1 MNDNDDTRPPVPP
14 FGDPDKSS
22 GDASEEGKTQGARSI
37 RRAVSILRILA
48 TGQEQGVRITDIVHQ
63 TGLNRPT
70 VHRILRVLIE
80 EEAVEQDP
88 GTRRYMVGPEVSLLG
103 LSRTARVP
111 VKSVAEPYLRHIA
124 EQCGD
129 SVFLT
134 IRSGFDTICVD
145 RKTGNYPVK
154 VLSIE
159 VGARRPLGVSVSGL
173 VLLAFADE
181 DDAEQVMLGN
191 EQRLAG
197 HQLDLAEVRRRVRE
211 TRSLGYAYTD
221 VGVVP
226 GTRALALPVFG
237 ADHQPVASVAVSAMA
252 DRLTPERVASLVP
265 LVRQQT
271 ELIAKR
277 LTELQSRR

>member
-1 MNDNDDTRPPVPP
+1 MKAGDGLPPDTELGEPTRTEA
-14 FGDPDKSS
+14 GE
-22 GDASEEGKTQGARSI
+22 GGKTLGARSI
-37 RRAVSILRILA
+37 RRAVAILRILA
-48 TGQEQGVRITDIVHQ
+48 TGQEHGVRITDIVQQ

-88 GTRRYMVGPEVSLLG
+88 NTRRYMVGPEVSLLG
-103 LSRTARVP
+103 LSRAARVP

-134 IRSGFDTICVD
+134 IRSGFDSICVD

-173 VLLAFADE
+173 VLMAFAE
-181 DDAEQVMLGN
+181 PDDCEEVLLGN
-191 EQRLAG
+191 EQRLVSHG
-197 HQLDLAEVRRRVRE
+197 LELDLVRRRITE
-211 TRSLGYAYTD
+211 TRSLGYAYSE

-226 GTRALALPVFG
+226 GTRALALPVFD
-237 ADHQPVASVAVSAMA
+237 ADQQLVASVAVSAMA
-252 DRLTPERVASLVP
+252 DRLSPERLAILVP
-265 LVRQQT
+265 LIRRQT
-271 ELIAKR
+271 ELIAQR
-277 LTELQSRR
+277 LNEIQTRRR

>member
-1 MNDNDDTRPPVPP
+1 MSHDDSTRPPVN
-14 FGDPDKSS
+14 DLDNSS
-22 GDASEEGKTQGARSI
+22 DDTGEGGKTLGARSI
-37 RRAVSILRILA
+37 RRALAILRILA
-48 TGQEQGVRITDIVHQ
+48 TGQEHGVRITDIVRQ
-63 TGLNRPT
+63 TGFNRPT

-88 GTRRYMVGPEVSLLG
+88 NTRRYMVGPEVSLLG
-103 LSRTARVP
+103 MSRAARVP

-134 IRSGFDTICVD
+134 IRSGFDSICVD

-173 VLLAFADE
+173 VLLAFADP
-181 DDAEQVMLGN
+181 DDSEEVILGN
-191 EQRLAG
+191 EQRFTSHGLVLG
-197 HQLDLAEVRRRVRE
+197 EVRRRITE
-211 TRSLGYAYTD
+211 TRSLGYAYSE

-226 GTRALALPVFG
+226 GTRALALPILN
-237 ADHQPVASVAVSAMA
+237 ADHQLVASVAVSAMA
-252 DRLTPERVASLVP
+252 DRLSPERIASLVP
-265 LVRQQT
+265 LIRRQA

-277 LTELQSRR
+277 LSEVQARRR

>member
-1 MNDNDDTRPPVPP
+1 MSRDDDPRPPRD
-14 FGDPDKSS
+14 GQDKP
-22 GDASEEGKTQGARSI
+22 GEAGEGGKTLGARSI
-37 RRAVSILRILA
+37 RRAVAILRILA

-88 GTRRYMVGPEVSLLG
+88 NPRRYMVGPEVSLLG

-134 IRSGFDTICVD
+134 IRSGFDSICVD

-159 VGARRPLGVSVSGL
+159 VGARRPLGISVSGL
-173 VLLAFADE
+173 VLLAFAEDADVDE
-181 DDAEQVMLGN
+181 VLLGN
-191 EQRLAG
+191 EQRLTSYG
-197 HQLDLAEVRRRVRE
+197 LELDAVRRRITE
-211 TRSLGYAYTD
+211 IRSLGYAYSE

-226 GTRALALPVFG
+226 GTRALALPVFDAEG
-237 ADHQPVASVAVSAMA
+237 QLVASVAVSAMA
-252 DRLTPERVASLVP
+252 DRLSPERLATLVP
-265 LVRQQT
+265 LIRRQT

-277 LTELQSRR
+277 LSEVQTRRR

>member
-1 MNDNDDTRPPVPP
+1 MNDDTRPPDTD
-14 FGDPDKSS
+14 GDTPGGEH
-22 GDASEEGKTQGARSI
+22 GDGGRTVGARSI
-37 RRAVSILRILA
+37 RRALAILRILA
-48 TGQEQGVRITDIVHQ
+48 TGQEHGVRITDIVYQ

-80 EEAVEQDP
+80 EKAVEQDP
-88 GTRRYMVGPEVSLLG
+88 ETRRYMVGPEVSLLG

-111 VKSVAEPYLRHIA
+111 VKTVAEPYLRHIA

-134 IRSGFDTICVD
+134 IRSGFDSICVD
-145 RKTGNYPVK
+145 RKTGSYPVK

-159 VGARRPLGVSVSGL
+159 VGARRPLGMSVSGL
-173 VLLAFADE
+173 VLLAFAGDDE
-181 DDAEQVMLGN
+181 DVDEVLLGN

-197 HQLDLAEVRRRVRE
+197 HGLEPDAVRRRITE
-211 TRSLGYAYTD
+211 TRTLGYAYSE

-226 GTRALALPVFG
+226 GTRALALPVFDTEG
-237 ADHQPVASVAVSAMA
+237 GLVASVAVSAMA
-252 DRLTPERVASLVP
+252 DRLSPERLATLVP
-265 LVRQQT
+265 LIRQQT

-277 LTELQSRR
+277 LSEVQKRRR

>member
-1 MNDNDDTRPPVPP
+1 M
-14 FGDPDKSS
+14 S
-22 GDASEEGKTQGARSI
+22 GDDGTPTDTQGCDKPGGEAGEGGKTLGARSI
-37 RRAVSILRILA
+37 RRAVAILRILA
-48 TGQEQGVRITDIVHQ
+48 TGQEHGVRITDIVQH

-103 LSRTARVP
+103 LSRAARVP

-129 SVFLT
+129 SIFLT
-134 IRSGFDTICVD
+134 IRSGFDSICVD

-173 VLLAFADE
+173 VLLAFADP
-181 DDAEQVMLGN
+181 DDSEEVILGN
-191 EQRLAG
+191 EQRLVSHG
-197 HQLDLAEVRRRVRE
+197 LELGEVRRRIAE
-211 TRSLGYAYTD
+211 TRSLGYAYSE

-226 GTRALALPVFG
+226 GTRAVALPVFD
-237 ADHQPVASVAVSAMA
+237 ADHQLVASVAVSAMA
-252 DRLTPERVASLVP
+252 DRLSHERLAILVP
-265 LVRQQT
+265 LIRRQT

-277 LTELQSRR
+277 LGEIQPRRR